1 MKTLVRS
8 ALLVA
13 ATALM
18 VLTSST
24 AGAQSGYEPVPP
36 APLPGP
42 GTIVNTTGILSGEPG
57 SALTDNAAAFQVPVV
72 AAPAGTGG
80 AGGGD
85 LAFTGVDS
93 NVLVAGGMTLVL
105 LGGAAVIYSRKQD

>member
-1 MKTLVRS
+1 MAWLACQPGDPEGDDDRDRSAGGPSGLARIVSPMTPRYGSPRFVRSRSRDMKTLVRS

-57 SALTDNAAAFQVPVV
+57 SAW
-72 AAPAGTGG
+72 
-80 AGGGD
+80 
-85 LAFTGVDS
+85 
-93 NVLVAGGMTLVL
+93 
-105 LGGAAVIYSRKQD
+105 